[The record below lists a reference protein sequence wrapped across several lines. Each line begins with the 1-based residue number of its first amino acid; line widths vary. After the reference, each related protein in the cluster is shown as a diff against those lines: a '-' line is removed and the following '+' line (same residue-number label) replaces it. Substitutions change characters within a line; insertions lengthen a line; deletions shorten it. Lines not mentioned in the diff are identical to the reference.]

1 MSKSRD
7 IVETLRTVLVDGD
20 VTNANFTGADLDIT
34 KGGTGASSAGAART
48 ALGLAIGSDVQAHDA
63 DTAKLDAA
71 ANFTGTLQRSGT
83 NVLVAGD
90 VTNANFTG
98 ADLEIGKGG
107 TGSST
112 APAARTALGLAI
124 GSDVQAYD
132 ANTAKLDEA
141 ANFTN
146 TLQNGGSNVIVDSDI
161 GTTVL
166 APNGSAANLTNL
178 PAGGAEDF
186 VASGTLP
193 NGKPVILKANGQVEV
208 VGTSGVQASIPSGSL
223 TTFEAASSNRIQ
235 IAFDP
240 NNGSKFV
247 LCYQDTGNGEKGTA
261 IIGTVSNNS
270 ISFGSPVVFNAGN
283 TLEISVSFDP
293 ATANQFVVVCRNQNN
308 NNYGTSYVG
317 TVSSTSISFG
327 SGVVFNSGTTSNIR
341 IAFSGAAN
349 IYVIAYK
356 ISNSNGSS
364 IVGTVSS
371 NSSSFGTPFK
381 FLTGNALHISLAA
394 DPNNTNKLVLSFQ
407 HENATDGKVAI
418 LTRNSTSLTV
428 GTAVTFD
435 STGQYFGNIKYDPI
449 TANRFLLGWSHNAG
463 NILKAVVGSV
473 SGTSITLGTVLD
485 VQAIHNSG
493 IEVAFDPSNVNLAVI
508 SYHNS
513 GAGNPLMLAQLTL
526 SGNSVTTLT
535 PVVVKS
541 TGTTFPAVGYTFTQ
555 SGKIVQAFTDT
566 NASNHGK
573 AIVSQTKTFGTNLT
587 STNFLGTATAAYT
600 NGQTASIVLKGGIS
614 ENQTSL
620 AIGSIYYVQPAGTFA
635 TTKGVPPVLAG
646 KAVSATS
653 LLLNGLD
660 DLQDAGATSINGL
673 SDGYNDN
680 SSLGLGTNALAN
692 DDGSANLS
700 TAVGTSAMTANTTGY
715 HNAAIGSFALAANTT
730 GYRHVSVGAYSLYF
744 NTTSNSNTASGYK
757 SMFDNTTGSNNAAT
771 GTSSLENNTTG
782 NRNTANGYDSLKT
795 NTTGANNSAYGM
807 NSLLRNAT
815 GSSNTAS
822 GYRALE
828 NNTTANENTASGM
841 YALAGNTT
849 GTNNTGVGH
858 SANGP
863 SGTQSNTITLG
874 DANVTVLRCNDTSIS
889 GLSDRRDKTNI
900 TNLPESAGLGII
912 NALRPVTFNWDR
924 REWYDNNTPDGSKIM
939 LDWRRWKAH
948 SGLKYGFIAQ
958 EVQATIA
965 GEKCMAD
972 SNIVSDE
979 NLDRIEFAPQHLL
992 TNAIKAIQQLSTE
1005 NEALKIRLT
1014 ALENA

>member
-1 MSKSRD
+1 MSKSRTNA
-7 IVETLRTVLVDGD
+7 ETLRT
-20 VTNANFTGADLDIT
+20 
-34 KGGTGASSAGAART
+34 
-48 ALGLAIGSDVQAHDA
+48 
-63 DTAKLDAA
+63 
-71 ANFTGTLQRSGT
+71 
-83 NVLVAGD
+83 VLVAGD

-98 ADLEIGKGG
+98 ADLEVGKGG
-107 TGSST
+107 TGASS
-112 APAARTALGLAI
+112 AGAARTALGVAI
-124 GSDVQAYD
+124 GSDV
-132 ANTAKLDEA
+132 
-141 ANFTN
+141 
-146 TLQNGGSNVIVDSDI
+146 
-161 GTTVL
+161 L
-166 APNGSAANLTNL
+166 APDGSAANLTNL

-186 VASGTLP
+186 VASGALP

-208 VGTSGVQASIPSGSL
+208 VGFSPTSVSQAIPAGS
-223 TTFEAASSNRIQ
+223 EAVYKAGYTPYNAVSLDPSN
-235 IAFDP
+235 P
-240 NNGSKFV
+240 SKFV
-247 LCYQDTGNGEKGTA
+247 VVYRDQGNSGFGTASVGTVTGTSITFGTATVFHSAATDSVDVSFDPKTSGKCVIAYQDDSTGTGKSVVGSVT
-261 IIGTVSNNS
+261 GSN
-270 ISFGSPVVFNAGN
+270 ISFGSVVQFEAGGPSGIRVN
-283 TLEISVSFDP
+283 YDGQTANKFMIVYRDLGNSGH
-293 ATANQFVVVCRNQNN
+293 ATA
-308 NNYGTSYVG
+308 
-317 TVSSTSISFG
+317 
-327 SGVVFNSGTTSNIR
+327 
-341 IAFSGAAN
+341 
-349 IYVIAYK
+349 
-356 ISNSNGSS
+356 
-364 IVGTVSS
+364 IVGTVS
-371 NSSSFGTPFK
+371 GTNLSYGSAFV
-381 FLTGNALHISLAA
+381 FNAASTNNFSLAA
-394 DPNNTNKLVLSFQ
+394 NPTTADKYVVSYKDLGNSNYGT
-407 HENATDGKVAI
+407 AAI
-418 LTRNSTSLTV
+418 LTVSGTNISVGSENVFASANTEFTAVAYNPNSVAHFVVIYRDNSGSSDGIAKV
-428 GTAVTFD
+428 GT
-435 STGQYFGNIKYDPI
+435 I
-449 TANRFLLGWSHNAG
+449 
-463 NILKAVVGSV
+463 
-473 SGTSITLGTVLD
+473 SGTSISSFSSAVTFSTGNVNYTDL
-485 VQAIHNSG
+485 
-493 IEVAFDPSNVNLAVI
+493 AFDPNTSGKLIASYSDSADSGKGMI
-508 SYHNS
+508 SV
-513 GAGNPLMLAQLTL
+513 GTL
-526 SGNSVTTLT
+526 S
-535 PVVVKS
+535 
-541 TGTTFPAVGYTFTQ
+541 
-555 SGKIVQAFTDT
+555 
-566 NASNHGK
+566 
-573 AIVSQTKTFGTNLT
+573 GTNLT
-587 STNFLGTATAAYT
+587 FATAVVLNSGDTHYSGVAFCTDIANAGKFVAVYTDASNSNYGTGIVGQIASTATIANLSATNFLGTATAAYT
-600 NGQTASIVLKGGIS
+600 NGQTASIMLKGGIS
-614 ENQTSL
+614 DNQTSL
-620 AIGSIYYVQPAGTFA
+620 AIGSTYYVQTNGTFA
-635 TTKGVPPVLAG
+635 TSAGTPSVLAG

-660 DLQDAGATSINGL
+660 DLQDGGATSINGL
-673 SDGYNDN
+673 TDGYNDN

-744 NTTSNSNTASGYK
+744 NTTSDSNTASGYK
-757 SMFDNTTGSNNAAT
+757 SMFDTTTGSNNAAT

-795 NTTGANNSAYGM
+795 NTTGSNNAAYGM

-828 NNTTANENTASGM
+828 NNTTANANTASGM

-874 DANVTVLRCNDTSIS
+874 DANVSVLRCNDTSIS

-965 GEKCMAD
+965 DEKCMAD